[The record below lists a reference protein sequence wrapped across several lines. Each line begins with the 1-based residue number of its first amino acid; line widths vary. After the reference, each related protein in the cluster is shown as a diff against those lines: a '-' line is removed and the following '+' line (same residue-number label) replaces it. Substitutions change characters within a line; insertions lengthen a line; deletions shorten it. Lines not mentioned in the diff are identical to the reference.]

1 MIEIENLSF
10 SYEKNK
16 KVLDDINLTIDSGEF
31 VGIVGPNG
39 CGKSTLINLLCRVL
53 EYRTGQIQIN
63 NRDIKTIAQHDL
75 AKHIAVV
82 PQESSFEF
90 DFTVNEIVL
99 MGRLPHL
106 SRFQMEGD
114 NDHRIAKTAMTKTK
128 CWKYRDKLIRN
139 LSGGEKQR
147 VIVARALTQ
156 EPSILLLDE
165 PTSHLDMNFQY
176 EILDLIARLNRTKK
190 VTILGVFHDI
200 NLASKYSDRL
210 MIMKQGK
217 IIADGPPRQVINTN
231 TLAQIY
237 DFQIILKK
245 HPKEGYK
252 YILPDMVTDVSGGS
266 KVDKKLKEKAD
277 LGIELNNT
285 NNNRNKLN
293 GEE

>member
-16 KVLDDINLTIDSGEF
+16 KVLDNINLTIDSGEF